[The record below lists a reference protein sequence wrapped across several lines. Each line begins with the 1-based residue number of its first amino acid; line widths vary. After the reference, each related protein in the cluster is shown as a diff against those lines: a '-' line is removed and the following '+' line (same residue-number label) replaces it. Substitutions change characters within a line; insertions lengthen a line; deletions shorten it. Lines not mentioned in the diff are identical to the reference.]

1 MKSGRFIFNLF
12 IIFSLILTIF
22 ITSCSEDSNTTAPPA
37 GTPNIPMARFSD
49 IQEKVFN
56 TTCATANCHASGSA
70 QAGLVLS
77 QGQSYSNLVEVQS
90 VLYPNLKRVDTGNS
104 GESLLIQILRGTRT
118 PRMPFNGSP
127 LSSAVIDSIA
137 KWIDDGALN
146 N

>member
-12 IIFSLILTIF
+12 IIFSLMLMVLL
-22 ITSCSEDSNTTAPPA
+22 TSCSEDSNTTAPPA

-49 IQEKVFN
+49 IQAKVFN
-56 TTCATANCHASGSA
+56 TSCATANCHASGSA
-70 QAGLVLS
+70 PAGLVLS

-104 GESLLIQILRGTRT
+104 GESLLVQILRGTRT
-118 PRMPFNGSP
+118 PQMPYQSSALP
-127 LSSAVIDSIA
+127 SAVIDSIA

>member
-1 MKSGRFIFNLF
+1 MNSGSFVFKLL
-12 IIFSLILTIF
+12 IIFSVILAVF
-22 ITSCSEDSNTTAPPA
+22 LSSCSEDSNTTAPPS
-37 GTPNIPMARFSD
+37 GTPNAPMARFSD

-77 QGQSYSNLVEVQS
+77 QGQAYSNLVEVQS
-90 VLYPNLKRVDTGNS
+90 TLYPNLKRVDAGNS